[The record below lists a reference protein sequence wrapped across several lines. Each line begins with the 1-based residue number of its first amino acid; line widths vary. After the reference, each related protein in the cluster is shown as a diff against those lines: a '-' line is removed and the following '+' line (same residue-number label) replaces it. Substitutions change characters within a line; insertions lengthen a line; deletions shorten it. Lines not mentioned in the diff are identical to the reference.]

1 MQNADSDRGEPDWQ
15 AAHTS
20 LVEALAHQRAG
31 RVGIASL
38 KLAAVRQRFPGYE
51 AALHTAGAAALRAGD
66 HEDGVIAFA
75 SLVALRPD
83 DAMAHHNLGTACVL
97 ARKLERAETCLARAA
112 ELDPWNHATGH
123 NLGAVRL
130 RLGRPEAAET
140 PLRQAAAAAPRA
152 ADIQALLGLARLR
165 LGRKAEAQAALRRAI
180 AAPPQTTTA
189 HSATGLLAAELGN
202 PAAAEAHYRAALALD
217 PADAVIWGNLAKLLR
232 DVGRM
237 AEATAAADEAI
248 RLAPDDPDGHCTRGH
263 ALAAAGQVADAEASY
278 DAALAL
284 DSAHADARYHRG
296 LLHLLDERYPEGWQG
311 FAWRG
316 RRRGYEPPH
325 DFTQPQWD
333 GRPTGADTLLLHAE
347 QGCGDTIQMA
357 RFIPAVAAA
366 SRTVLLVPPS
376 LARLLGRIPRVAA
389 IFTTA
394 ASLPPFAA
402 QASLMSL
409 PQLLG
414 VTINTI
420 PPGAYLSPDPA
431 DVARWQPRLAALTG
445 LRVGLAWAGNPLY
458 RADARRSLRPDQLG
472 TLQGALGVA
481 FVSLQKDAA
490 APFPLADWTDE
501 LHDFADTAALIAGL
515 DLVVSVDT
523 AVAHLAAAM
532 GKPVWLLNRYDPCW
546 RWGLKRLDSPWYP
559 GLRQF
564 RQPVPG
570 DWGTVLAEV
579 RSALDH
585 EVAAWR

>member
-1 MQNADSDRGEPDWQ
+1 MQNADSDTGELDWQ
-15 AAHTS
+15 AAHSS

-51 AALHTAGAAALRAGD
+51 AALHEAGAAALQAGD
-66 HEDGVIAFA
+66 HEDGLIAFA

-83 DAMAHHNLGTACVL
+83 DAMAHHHLGTACVL

-112 ELDPWNHATGH
+112 ELDPCNHAIGH

-140 PLRQAAAAAPRA
+140 PLRQAAAVAPRA
-152 ADIQALLGLARLR
+152 ADVQALLGLTMLR

-189 HSATGLLAAELGN
+189 HSAAGLLAAELGD

-217 PADAVIWGNLAKLLR
+217 PADAVIWANLAKLLR

-237 AEATAAADEAI
+237 AEAIVAADEAI
-248 RLAPDDPDGHCTRGH
+248 HLVPGDPDGHCTRAH
-263 ALAAAGQVADAEASY
+263 ALAAAGQVAEAEASY

-284 DSAHADARYHRG
+284 DGAHAEARYHRG

-311 FAWRG
+311 FAWRW
-316 RRRGYEPPH
+316 RRRGYHPPH
-325 DFTQPQWD
+325 AFTQPEWD
-333 GRPTGADTLLLHAE
+333 GAPTGADTLLLHAE

-366 SRTVLLVPPS
+366 SRTVLLVPAS
-376 LARLLGRIPRVAA
+376 LARLLGRIPGIAA
-389 IFTTA
+389 IHTEA
-394 ASLPPFAA
+394 AALPPFAT

-409 PQLLG
+409 PQLMG
-414 VTINTI
+414 GTIASI
-420 PPGAYLSPDPA
+420 PAGAYLSPEPA
-431 DVARWQPRLAALTG
+431 DVARWQPRLAGLAG

-458 RADARRSLRPDQLG
+458 RADARRSLRPEQLSV
-472 TLQGALGVA
+472 LQGVAGVTL
-481 FVSLQKDAA
+481 VSLQKDGA

-501 LHDFADTAALIAGL
+501 LHDFAETAALIAGL

-546 RWGLKRLDSPWYP
+546 RWGLTRMDTPWYP
-559 GLRQF
+559 RLRQF
-564 RQPVPG
+564 RQPEPG
-570 DWGTVLAEV
+570 DWGAVLANV
-579 RSALDH
+579 RAALER
-585 EVAAWR
+585 EVAA